1 MRRILSTKGEI
12 SLFRAKEEIIRC
24 LEDNGL
30 ISGGKFFLNEDRLRT
45 DVIDDLINTAVFS
58 EDSELKNYCFLLIRE
73 YANMMGAIS
82 ASIHDLYM
90 AKGRG
95 EALEFTVPAINI
107 RCLTYDFARR
117 IFKVALERKAST
129 LIFEIARSEI
139 DYTFQRPLEYISCIL
154 SAAIKEGYRG
164 PIFVQGDHFQFSSKN
179 YFSDQD
185 SELEKIKKITQEAI
199 EAGFYNIDIDPSTLV
214 DYSKAT
220 LVEQQYHNYINTSKM
235 TDFIRSIQPDG
246 INVSVGAEIGHIGG
260 KNSTVDEFE
269 AFMDAYLSN
278 LNAKPGISKISVQ
291 TGTAHGGIPLPDG
304 SVASVKLDFSVLDS
318 IGKRAR
324 EKYGIGGAV
333 QHGASTLPDEL
344 FNNFPKHKTAEIHL
358 ATGFQNIMFDHA
370 PEEFKEY
377 NFKFIEENFKSEW
390 KENMTKEQFIYKTR
404 KKVFGPLKDK
414 WWNLPEV
421 DKNKILDV
429 LEKKI
434 DFLFSQ
440 LNVYNT
446 RSYTDKYIN
455 LVKVEYKNNT
465 DLSNKKVDFR
475 SLKLEEG
482 AD

>member
-1 MRRILSTKGEI
+1 
-12 SLFRAKEEIIRC
+12 
-24 LEDNGL
+24 
-30 ISGGKFFLNEDRLRT
+30 
-45 DVIDDLINTAVFS
+45 
-58 EDSELKNYCFLLIRE
+58 
-73 YANMMGAIS
+73 
-82 ASIHDLYM
+82 
-90 AKGRG
+90 
-95 EALEFTVPAINI
+95 
-107 RCLTYDFARR
+107 
-117 IFKVALERKAST
+117 
-129 LIFEIARSEI
+129 
-139 DYTFQRPLEYISCIL
+139 
-154 SAAIKEGYRG
+154 
-164 PIFVQGDHFQFSSKN
+164 
-179 YFSDQD
+179 
-185 SELEKIKKITQEAI
+185 
-199 EAGFYNIDIDPSTLV
+199 
-214 DYSKAT
+214 
-220 LVEQQYHNYINTSKM
+220 M

-440 LNVYNT
+440 LNVY
-446 RSYTDKYIN
+446 
-455 LVKVEYKNNT
+455 
-465 DLSNKKVDFR
+465 
-475 SLKLEEG
+475 
-482 AD
+482 